1 MGVFRIIDIHDCTE
15 SGCVMLICIKH
26 IGLNLD
32 QFTVA
37 LFAIHAPIGNP
48 DINHKGD
55 ITFLSL

>member
-1 MGVFRIIDIHDCTE
+1 MFIRI
-15 SGCVMLICIKH
+15 KR

-32 QFTVA
+32 QFTLA

-48 DINHKGD
+48 DIIYNSY